1 VNFPSALALTAVL
14 ACACCEGARAQEV
27 KPAPELIA
35 PGPDIDIAQQPVD
48 YYVLS
53 PAQVREL
60 NTIFTRLTEAIQRQ
74 KQELEDLREKTKPI
88 GSCG

>member
-1 VNFPSALALTAVL
+1 MNFPSALALTAVL

-35 PGPDIDIAQQPVD
+35 PGPDIAQQPID

-74 KQELEDLREKTKPI
+74 KQELEDLREKNKPI